1 MTKIKEYTLKNGEK
15 RYKFVLYAGIDEN
28 TGKKKNIQKT
38 GFRSRKAAQVEL
50 TRLEYQKDNR
60 ELLNKP
66 LKSVTFD
73 EVAADWFAT
82 YKLTVR
88 ESTLANTNSR
98 YRTHIAPFFGAYKVD
113 KVTLRQC
120 QAAVNSW
127 FVAVPSSMPACIS
140 LTAAILD
147 LARKQGYILV
157 NPMKDVT
164 RPRRRK
170 VQKDN
175 NFYSREELGQ
185 FLKAVK
191 KTENKKIYACF
202 RLLAYSGIRKGELLA
217 LTWGDVDFKEK
228 ALNIDKSLTNGLTG
242 FNYVDK
248 PKTAASIRTLALD
261 DVTLSILLEWKHDQ
275 AKELLKLGCNAN
287 KPQQIIFDDGK
298 GGIIPHKNTVN
309 RWLNRIYQKNPN
321 LRRIRVH
328 GFRHTHCT
336 LLLESGASLQAT
348 RERLGHS
355 DISTTLN
362 FYTHVTNKTRNEA
375 IKGFLNYMQG

>member
-28 TGKKKNIQKT
+28 TGKKKYIQKT

-66 LKSVTFD
+66 LKAVTFD

-170 VQKDN
+170 GQKDN

-191 KTENKKIYACF
+191 ETENKKIYACF

-217 LTWGDVDFKEK
+217 LTWGDVD
-228 ALNIDKSLTNGLTG
+228 LDRKS
-242 FNYVDK
+242 V
-248 PKTAASIRTLALD
+248 
-261 DVTLSILLEWKHDQ
+261 V
-275 AKELLKLGCNAN
+275 
-287 KPQQIIFDDGK
+287 
-298 GGIIPHKNTVN
+298 
-309 RWLNRIYQKNPN
+309 
-321 LRRIRVH
+321 
-328 GFRHTHCT
+328 
-336 LLLESGASLQAT
+336 
-348 RERLGHS
+348 
-355 DISTTLN
+355 
-362 FYTHVTNKTRNEA
+362 
-375 IKGFLNYMQG
+375 